1 MKYDDLIKEVLHK
14 NKMVKI
20 NDKIYL
26 TSYQIEILDKYQ
38 IPYQMCNSIGEIIF
52 YIEEILKEDAN
63 DYEDLETVSLS
74 LSEIDYYTNYR
85 K

>member
-38 IPYQMCNSIGEIIF
+38 ISYQMCNSIGEVIF